1 MVILPLLFL
10 LAIRV
15 LSLGSEP
22 VLVLDEVCIDAL
34 EYGPDANA
42 TNPARLRPES
52 CHVAEERELLDPE
65 LLCAVFDLLIERER
79 LLILVE
85 EVILHHQCRYQVSD
99 LAGGEV
105 VLRVSFIVLE

>member
-1 MVILPLLFL
+1 MVILSLLFL

-15 LSLGSEP
+15 LSLGGQP

-42 TNPARLRPES
+42 TNPARLRPKS
-52 CHVAEERELLDPE
+52 SHISQKRELLDPE
-65 LLCAVFDLLIERER
+65 LLCAVFDLLIERKG

-85 EVILHHQCRYQVSD
+85 EVILHYKRRY
-99 LAGGEV
+99 
-105 VLRVSFIVLE
+105 